1 MLVTGETTEASRL
14 ANADFRGA
22 TLSWVMGQGRHDGD
36 ELSGHDISTI
46 RFTIGLRGAHNWQVG
61 RQSEPLYLV
70 WG

>member
-22 TLSWVMGQGRHDGD
+22 TLSWVMGQGRHNGD
-36 ELSGHDISTI
+36 E
-46 RFTIGLRGAHNWQVG
+46 NWQVG
-61 RQSEPLYLV
+61 RQSESLYLV